1 MMGKNFVKIDKA
13 PRSKHRHAEETEEEE
28 YEDEE
33 EEEEQNEW
41 AGIVKK
47 NASCSK
53 VNLFNSAG
61 YQRATARKVRDS
73 HDQFGADIFKSGHA
87 TQPRNPYFI
96 AKLQAKR
103 RDQLYVPIDV
113 VKAFNFELP
122 SSMTI
127 RDSTGR
133 EFETKLKNW
142 KDGRIWLIG
151 GWHSLCRWN
160 LVEKDVKCICEFV
173 NGKGNK
179 VLYLQVQI
187 LHEGSVSNSN
197 TKYKKLFTAT

>member
-1 MMGKNFVKIDKA
+1 MGKNFVKIGKA

-41 AGIVKK
+41 AGIVEK

-53 VNLFNSAG
+53 AG
-61 YQRATARKVRDS
+61 YQRATARK
-73 HDQFGADIFKSGHA
+73 
-87 TQPRNPYFI
+87 
-96 AKLQAKR
+96 
-103 RDQLYVPIDV
+103 YVPIDV
-113 VKAFNFELP
+113 IKGFNFELP
-122 SSMTI
+122 SSITI

-173 NGKGNK
+173 KGKGNK